1 MKYAVDIAALAD
13 SPTGRLVRTPE
24 GYSAFVPDPL
34 PRSIDLD
41 GRLVAMLSD
50 ADRALG
56 MLAGIGAT
64 LPNPYLLISPF
75 LSREAVLSSRI
86 EGTQASLSDL
96 FLFEAAQEKAPA
108 PRDVHEVANYVSAAH
123 YGVARLAELPLG
135 LRLVRELHA
144 RLLEGVRGGEQ
155 TPGEFRTVQNWIGQP
170 PTYALEDATYVPP
183 PVSEMADALDDWE
196 RFLHERLTMPP
207 LVRCALM
214 HYQFETIH
222 PFRDGNGRLG
232 RLLITLYLCANK
244 HLPQPLLYLSAF
256 FEAHKGEYYDRLQA
270 IRTSGDWANWLA
282 FFLTG
287 VVEQARDG
295 AGRSRRILGLR
306 EEYRHRLLRAK
317 GAASAQRL
325 LDDLFTRP
333 ALTIRGAQRILD
345 VTYLT
350 ASRAVALLVQAGI
363 LREITGARRGRV
375 FVADGLIEV
384 MDEPLPLEE

>member
-1 MKYAVDIAALAD
+1 MDIAALAD
-13 SPTGRLVRTPE
+13 SPTGHLVRTPQE
-24 GYSAFVPDPL
+24 YWAFVPDPL

-41 GRLVAMLSD
+41 SGLVALLSD

-96 FLFEAAQEKAPA
+96 FLFEAAQERTPA
-108 PRDVHEVANYVSAAH
+108 PRDVREVANYVSAAH

-144 RLLEGVRGGEQ
+144 RLLEGVRGSDR
-155 TPGEFRTVQNWIGQP
+155 TPGELRTVQNWIGQP

-183 PVSEMADALDDWE
+183 PVSEMTNALNDWE
-196 RFLHERLTMPP
+196 RFLHERLSMPP

-214 HYQFETIH
+214 HYQFEAIH

-232 RLLITLYLCANK
+232 RLLITLYLCAYN

-256 FEAHKGEYYDRLQA
+256 FEAHKGEYYDRAQA
-270 IRTSGDWANWLA
+270 IRTSGDWANWLR
-282 FFLTG
+282 FFLSG
-287 VVEQARDG
+287 VIEQARDG
-295 AGRSRRILGLR
+295 AERSRRIVGLR
-306 EEYRHRLLRAK
+306 EEYRRRLLREK
-317 GAASAQRL
+317 GATSAQRL

-333 ALTIRGAQRILD
+333 AVTVRGAQRILD

-363 LREITGARRGRV
+363 LKEITGARRGRV
-375 FVADGLIEV
+375 FVAQGLIQV
-384 MDEPLPLEE
+384 MEEPLSLEE

>member
-1 MKYAVDIAALAD
+1 MDIGAFAS
-13 SPTGRLVRTPE
+13 SPTGRLVKTAQ
-24 GYSAFVPDPL
+24 GYWAFVPAPL

-41 GRLVAMLSD
+41 SRLVALLSD

-96 FLFEAAQEKAPA
+96 FLFEAAQERTPA
-108 PRDVHEVANYVSAAH
+108 SRDVREVANYVSATH
-123 YGVARLAELPLG
+123 HGVARLAELPLG

-144 RLLEGVRGGEQ
+144 RLLESVRGGDQ
-155 TPGEFRTVQNWIGQP
+155 TPGEFRSVQNWIGQP

-183 PVSEMADALDDWE
+183 PVSEMTDALGDWE

-214 HYQFETIH
+214 HYQFEAIH

-256 FEAHKGEYYDRLQA
+256 FEAHRQEYYDRLQA
-270 IRTSGDWANWLA
+270 IRISGDWASWLA
-282 FFLTG
+282 FFLSG
-287 VVEQARDG
+287 VIGQARDG
-295 AGRSRRILGLR
+295 AERSRRIFGLR
-306 EEYRHRLLRAK
+306 EEYRHRLLQAK

-325 LDDLFTRP
+325 LDALFTRP
-333 ALTIRGAQRILD
+333 ALTIRGAQHELD
-345 VTYLT
+345 ASYLT
-350 ASRAVALLVQAGI
+350 ASRAVTLLVEAGI

-375 FVADGLIEV
+375 FVADELILV
-384 MDEPLPLEE
+384 IDEPLPVDQ

>member
-1 MKYAVDIAALAD
+1 MDVTALAE
-13 SPTGRLVRTPE
+13 SPTGRLVKAPQ
-24 GYSAFVPDPL
+24 GYWAFVPDPL
-34 PRSIDLD
+34 PRSIDLNSE
-41 GRLVAMLSD
+41 LVALLSD

-96 FLFEAAQEKAPA
+96 FLFEAAQERASVQG
-108 PRDVHEVANYVSAAH
+108 DVREVANYVNVTH
-123 YGVARLAELPLG
+123 YGVARLGELPLG

-144 RLLEGVRGGEQ
+144 GLLEGVRGGEQ
-155 TPGEFRTVQNWIGQP
+155 TPGEFRSVQNWIGQP
-170 PTYALEDATYVPP
+170 PTYALEDAVFVPP
-183 PVSEMADALDDWE
+183 PVREMADALDDWE
-196 RFLHERLTMPP
+196 RFLHERLTIPP

-256 FEAHKGEYYDRLQA
+256 FEAHRQEYYDRLQA
-270 IRTSGDWANWLA
+270 IRVSGDWAGWLA
-282 FFLTG
+282 FFLSG
-287 VVEQARDG
+287 VIGQARDG
-295 AGRSRRILGLR
+295 AERSRRILGLR
-306 EEYRHRLLRAK
+306 EEYRHRLLQAK
-317 GAASAQRL
+317 GAASAHRL
-325 LDDLFTRP
+325 LDALFTRP
-333 ALTIRGAQRILD
+333 ALTVRGAQHELD
-345 VTYLT
+345 ASYLT
-350 ASRAVALLVQAGI
+350 ASRAIMLLVEAGI

-375 FVADGLIEV
+375 FVADELIRAI
-384 MDEPLPLEE
+384 DEPLAIDQ